1 MKTEHKLY
9 VVEGFKGKKISQIN
23 VNEHLLDDICLH
35 KSTPFFSGMSS
46 TAWNL
51 NLFLRPRDRTLQ
63 LRSEVFDARD
73 PELVQHDNVHA

>member
-9 VVEGFKGKKISQIN
+9 VVEGFKGKKISQIH

-35 KSTPFFSGMSS
+35 KSTPFFSGK
-46 TAWNL
+46 
-51 NLFLRPRDRTLQ
+51 RDRTLQ

>member
-9 VVEGFKGKKISQIN
+9 VVEGFKGKKISQIH

-35 KSTPFFSGMSS
+35 KSTAFFSGMSS